1 MPIKNK
7 GNFNLSDVV
16 RLQIANDWPTAQVV
30 YTSDILENPS
40 NLYFTDARVV
50 SAVTPLLTAAN
61 IANFASTVNTTVQ
74 PFLTTANVIETSA
87 NLYFTAE
94 RVNATVQPFLTTAN
108 VIESASNLY
117 FTSARVNATV
127 QPFLTTA
134 NVIESASNLYFTNTR
149 VFNAVTIGTITGDIA
164 VTGNLVANGLV
175 IQGINVTQTVLA
187 GNVVST
193 GTSTSNI
200 IVADSITSNTWNR
213 LYTANVIE
221 TSGNLYFTNARV
233 VSALVAGDSITI
245 EANGRISASL
255 EGNDP
260 IPVTVVNSTQR
271 IISTG
276 ALSYTLNT
284 SVASPQNIMVVMEGL
299 VQLPYVDYS
308 TSAYTLTL
316 ADSPPVGSNIEIRY
330 FGVDTLNSIR
340 SVSTTVDT
348 FVGNGSNVN
357 FTLSITPPNKNFISI
372 NIDGVYQQ
380 SDTYSLLNKIV
391 TLSEAPVVGAN
402 IDIRI
407 LSGVGGSAFNTR
419 NYVGTGTANT
429 FALTEG
435 FTKDTILVFEN
446 GVAQVPVID
455 YDVVNDFL
463 VFTTPPAANINIQVR
478 EIGVSSIAGGNVIA
492 AIRGFDQ
499 YAGNIIPISTLKTLG
514 NSTTKWDKAYLEANG
529 LVLGNTTIGISGS
542 TLTLTTSGT
551 TTVVGADNISPFLL
565 MGA

>member
-7 GNFNLSDVV
+7 GNYNLSDVV

-40 NLYFTDARVV
+40 NLYFTNTRVV

-61 IANFASTVNTTVQ
+61 IANFASTVN
-74 PFLTTANVIETSA
+74 
-87 NLYFTAE
+87 
-94 RVNATVQPFLTTAN
+94 ATVQPFLT
-108 VIESASNLY
+108 
-117 FTSARVNATV
+117 
-127 QPFLTTA
+127 
-134 NVIESASNLYFTNTR
+134 
-149 VFNAVTIGTITGDIA
+149 
-164 VTGNLVANGLV
+164 
-175 IQGINVTQTVLA
+175 
-187 GNVVST
+187 
-193 GTSTSNI
+193 
-200 IVADSITSNTWNR
+200 
-213 LYTANVIE
+213 TANVIE

-478 EIGVSSIAGGNVIA
+478 EIGISSIAGGNVIA

-514 NSTTKWDKAYLEANG
+514 NSTTKWDKAYLEATG